1 MLIVHGAAEAAEALR
16 DRRMRGQHDLPPE
29 MLEASSR
36 ALGRPVSS
44 VDEAVRLILDMVR
57 DGGDGAVRDLTGKL
71 DGRDP
76 GDLEVSRRAIS
87 DAYRQVPDA
96 VVEALGLAADRAR
109 EFHRRGLPTG
119 WFDEEQG
126 YGEVVN
132 PVGRVGAYVPAGS
145 APLPSTAI
153 MTIVPARVA
162 GVAEVIAVTPPGP
175 SGSPDPSVLVAAD
188 IAGVDRVFR
197 IGGAQAVAAMA
208 YGTETVPTVDMLCGP
223 GNVFVTAAKKMLFG
237 EVGID
242 GLYGP
247 TETLVIADASANPT
261 LCAADLLAQAE
272 HDVMATPILVTTS
285 ADLADDVRR
294 ELEVRADRLERGAT
308 ALRSVEGRGCIA
320 VVDSLDEAITL
331 SNDFAPEHVS
341 LMVKDARA
349 YVPRITSAGAIFAG
363 ELSHEVLGD
372 YVAGPSH
379 VMPTGG
385 TARFGSGLNVR
396 SFLKFSPV
404 VALDD
409 EQSLALGRAAA
420 TIGRAEGLTAHAEAA
435 EIREELRPKVP
446 SPPVGEG

>member
-1 MLIVHGAAEAAEALR
+1 MIIVHGASEAASVLR
-16 DRRMRGQHDLPPE
+16 DRRTRQGEGLPQE
-29 MLEASSR
+29 VLARSSR
-36 ALGRPVSS
+36 ALGQPVAT
-44 VDEAVRLILDMVR
+44 VEEAVRLILDMVR
-57 DGGDGAVRDLTGKL
+57 EGGDRAVRDLSEKL

-76 GDLEVSRRAIS
+76 GCLEVSRQEI
-87 DAYRQVPDA
+87 DGAYERVPDD
-96 VVEALGLAADRAR
+96 VIEALRLAAGRAR
-109 EFHRRGLPTG
+109 EFHSRGVPRA
-119 WFDEEQG
+119 WFDDEQG

-132 PVGRVGAYVPAGS
+132 PVGRVGAYVPGGS

-153 MTIVPARVA
+153 MTAVPARVA
-162 GVAEVIAVTPPGP
+162 GVAEVIAATPPGP

-188 IAGVDRVFR
+188 IAGVDRVFH
-197 IGGAQAVAAMA
+197 IGGAQAVAALA
-208 YGTETVPTVDMLCGP
+208 YGTETVPAVDMVCGP

-247 TETLVIADASANPT
+247 TETLVVADGLANPT

-272 HDVMATPILVTTS
+272 HDVMATPILITTS
-285 ADLADDVRR
+285 ATLAADVQR

-308 ALRSVEGRGCIA
+308 ARQSVESRGCIA
-320 VVDSLDEAITL
+320 VVDDLDEAIALT
-331 SNDFAPEHVS
+331 NDFAPEHVS
-341 LMVKDARA
+341 LMVEDPRS
-349 YVPRITSAGAIFAG
+349 YVSKIRSAGAIFAG

-396 SFLKFSPV
+396 SFVKVSPV

-409 EQSLALGRAAA
+409 DASLVLGRAAA

-435 EIREELRPKVP
+435 EIREELR
-446 SPPVGEG
+446 S

>member
-1 MLIVHGAAEAAEALR
+1 MLIVHGAAEAAEVLR
-16 DRRMRGQHDLPPE
+16 DRRRRQHDDLPPE
-29 MLEASSR
+29 VLARSSR
-36 ALGRPVSS
+36 ALGQPVST
-44 VDEAVRLILDMVR
+44 VDEAVRLILARVR
-57 DGGDGAVRDLTGKL
+57 DGGDRAVRDLTEKL

-76 GDLEVSRRAIS
+76 GGLEVSLGAIS
-87 DAYRQVPDA
+87 DAYEQVPDD
-96 VVEALGLAADRAR
+96 VVEALRLAADRAR

-132 PVGRVGAYVPAGS
+132 PMRRVGAYVPAGS

-153 MTIVPARVA
+153 MTVVPARVA
-162 GVAEVIAVTPPGP
+162 GVYEVIAATPPGP
-175 SGSPDPSVLVAAD
+175 DGSPDPSVLVAAD

-208 YGTETVPTVDMLCGP
+208 YGTETVPAVDMLCGP

-247 TETLVIADASANPT
+247 TETLVVADGSANPT

-285 ADLADDVRR
+285 ADLANDVQR
-294 ELEVRADRLERGAT
+294 ELQVRADRLERGAT
-308 ALRSVEGRGCIA
+308 ARQSVESRGCIA
-320 VVDSLDEAITL
+320 VVDSLDDAIAIA
-331 SNDFAPEHVS
+331 NDFAPEHVS
-341 LMVKDARA
+341 LMVEDARA
-349 YVPRITSAGAIFAG
+349 HVPRITSAGAIFAG

-396 SFLKFSPV
+396 SFLKISPV

-435 EIREELRPKVP
+435 EIREELRPRRR
-446 SPPVGEG
+446 

>member
-1 MLIVHGAAEAAEALR
+1 MMIVYGAAKAAEVLR
-16 DRRMRGQHDLPPE
+16 ERRESQQDDLPPGV
-29 MLEASSR
+29 LETSSW
-36 ALGRPVSS
+36 ALGQPVDS
-44 VDEAVRLILDMVR
+44 VDDFARVVLARVR
-57 DGGDGAVRDLTGKL
+57 DGGDLAVRDLTEKL

-76 GDLEVSRRAIS
+76 GDLEVTRSAIAE
-87 DAYRQVPDA
+87 AYEQVPDA
-96 VVEALGLAADRAR
+96 VVEALRLAADRAR
-109 EFHRRGLPTG
+109 EFHRRSLPTG
-119 WFDEEQG
+119 WFDEGKG
-126 YGEVVN
+126 YGEVFN
-132 PVGRVGAYVPAGS
+132 AVGRAGAYVPAGS

-162 GVAEVIAVTPPGP
+162 GVQEVIAVTPPGP

-188 IAGVDRVFR
+188 IAGVDRVFG
-197 IGGAQAVAAMA
+197 IGGAQAIAAMA
-208 YGTETVPTVDMLCGP
+208 YGTEMVPAVDMLCGP

-247 TETLVIADASANPT
+247 TETLVVADGSANPT

-294 ELEVRADRLERGAT
+294 ELEVRAARLERGAT
-308 ALRSVEGRGCIA
+308 ALQAVEGRGCIA
-320 VVDSLDEAITL
+320 VVDSLDEAIEIA
-331 SNDFAPEHVS
+331 NDFAPEHVS
-341 LMVKDARA
+341 LMVEDARDH
-349 YVPRITSAGAIFAG
+349 VDSITSAGAIFAG

-396 SFLKFSPV
+396 SFLKVSPV

-435 EIREELRPKVP
+435 EIREELRP
-446 SPPVGEG
+446 

>member
-1 MLIVHGAAEAAEALR
+1 MMIVHGASEAASVLR
-16 DRRMRGQHDLPPE
+16 DRRERQQHDLPPQV
-29 MLEASSR
+29 LARSSQ
-36 ALGRPVSS
+36 ALGQS
-44 VDEAVRLILDMVR
+44 VATVEEAVRLILDMVR
-57 DGGDGAVRDLTGKL
+57 EGGDLAVRELTEKL

-76 GDLEVSRRAIS
+76 GGLEVSRQEI
-87 DAYRQVPDA
+87 DEAYERVPAD
-96 VVEALGLAADRAR
+96 VIEALRLAAGRAR
-109 EFHRRGLPTG
+109 EFHSRGVPRA
-119 WFDEEQG
+119 WFDDEQG

-132 PVGRVGAYVPAGS
+132 PVGRVGAYVPGGS

-153 MTIVPARVA
+153 MTAVPARVA
-162 GVAEVIAVTPPGP
+162 GVAEVIAATPPGP

-197 IGGAQAVAAMA
+197 IGGAQAVAALA
-208 YGTETVPTVDMLCGP
+208 YGTETVPAVDMVCGP

-247 TETLVIADASANPT
+247 TETLVIADGLANPT

-272 HDVMATPILVTTS
+272 HDVMATPILITTS
-285 ADLADDVRR
+285 AALAADVQR

-308 ALRSVEGRGCIA
+308 ARQSVESRGCIA
-320 VVDSLDEAITL
+320 VVDDLDEAIALT
-331 SNDFAPEHVS
+331 NEFAPEHVS
-341 LMVKDARA
+341 LMVED
-349 YVPRITSAGAIFAG
+349 PRSHVSKIRSAGAIFAG

-396 SFLKFSPV
+396 SFVKVSPV

-409 EQSLALGRAAA
+409 DASLELGRAAA

-435 EIREELRPKVP
+435 EIREELR
-446 SPPVGEG
+446 S

>member
-1 MLIVHGAAEAAEALR
+1 MIIVHGASEAASVLR
-16 DRRMRGQHDLPPE
+16 DRRARQGEGLPQE
-29 MLEASSR
+29 VLARSSR
-36 ALGRPVSS
+36 ALGQPVAT
-44 VDEAVRLILDMVR
+44 VEEAVRLILDMVR
-57 DGGDGAVRDLTGKL
+57 EEGDLAVRELTEKL

-76 GDLEVSRRAIS
+76 GGLEVSRQEI
-87 DAYRQVPDA
+87 DEAYERVPAD
-96 VVEALGLAADRAR
+96 VIEALQLAADRAR
-109 EFHRRGLPTG
+109 EFHSRGVPRA
-119 WFDEEQG
+119 WFDDEQG

-132 PVGRVGAYVPAGS
+132 PVGRVGAYVPGGS

-153 MTIVPARVA
+153 MTAVPARVA
-162 GVAEVIAVTPPGP
+162 GVAEVIAATPPGP

-197 IGGAQAVAAMA
+197 IGGAQAVAALA
-208 YGTETVPTVDMLCGP
+208 YGTETVPAVDMVCGP

-247 TETLVIADASANPT
+247 TETLVVADGLANPT

-272 HDVMATPILVTTS
+272 HDVMATPILITTS
-285 ADLADDVRR
+285 AALAADVQR

-308 ALRSVEGRGCIA
+308 ARQSVESRGCIA
-320 VVDSLDEAITL
+320 VVDDLDEAIALT
-331 SNDFAPEHVS
+331 NEFAPEHVS
-341 LMVKDARA
+341 LMVEDPWSHVSKIR
-349 YVPRITSAGAIFAG
+349 SAGAIFAG

-396 SFLKFSPV
+396 SFVKVSPV

-409 EQSLALGRAAA
+409 DASLELGRAAA

-435 EIREELRPKVP
+435 EIREELR
-446 SPPVGEG
+446 S

>member
-1 MLIVHGAAEAAEALR
+1 MMIVHGAAEAARVLR
-16 DRRMRGQHDLPPE
+16 DRRISQRDDIPAGV
-29 MLEASSR
+29 LETSSK
-36 ALGRPVSS
+36 ALGQPVSS
-44 VDEAVRLILDMVR
+44 VDEFVRLVLARVR
-57 DGGDGAVRDLTGKL
+57 EGGDRAVCDLTEKL

-76 GDLEVSRRAIS
+76 GELEVPRAAIA
-87 DAYRQVPDA
+87 DVYEQVPVE
-96 VVEALGLAADRAR
+96 VVEALRLAADRAR
-109 EFHRRGLPTG
+109 EFHRRSLPAG
-119 WFDEEQG
+119 WFDEEKG
-126 YGEVVN
+126 YGEVFN
-132 PVGRVGAYVPAGS
+132 PVGRAGAYVPAGS

-153 MTIVPARVA
+153 MTIVPARIA
-162 GVAEVIAVTPPGP
+162 GVTEVIAVTPPGP
-175 SGSPDPSVLVAAD
+175 GGSPDPSVLVAAD
-188 IAGVDRVFR
+188 IAGVDRVFG
-197 IGGAQAVAAMA
+197 IGGAQAIAAMA
-208 YGTETVPTVDMLCGP
+208 YGTETVPAVDMLCGP

-247 TETLVIADASANPT
+247 TETLVVADGSANPT

-294 ELEVRADRLERGAT
+294 ELEVRAGRLERGAT
-308 ALRSVEGRGCIA
+308 ALQAVEGRGCIA
-320 VVDSLDEAITL
+320 VVDSVEEAIAIA
-331 SNDFAPEHVS
+331 NDFAPEHVS
-341 LMVKDARA
+341 LMVEDARDH
-349 YVPRITSAGAIFAG
+349 VDSITSAGAIFAG

-396 SFLKFSPV
+396 SFLKVSPV

-409 EQSLALGRAAA
+409 EQSLELGRAAA

-435 EIREELRPKVP
+435 EIREELRP
-446 SPPVGEG
+446 

>member
-1 MLIVHGAAEAAEALR
+1 MIIVHGASEAASVLR
-16 DRRMRGQHDLPPE
+16 DRRARQGEGLPQE
-29 MLEASSR
+29 VLARSSR
-36 ALGRPVSS
+36 ALGQPVAT
-44 VDEAVRLILDMVR
+44 VEEAVRLILDMVR
-57 DGGDGAVRDLTGKL
+57 EGGDRAVRDLSEKL

-76 GDLEVSRRAIS
+76 GSLEVSGQAIARAY
-87 DAYRQVPDA
+87 DEVPAD
-96 VVEALGLAADRAR
+96 VIEALQLAAGRVR
-109 EFHRRGLPTG
+109 EFHSRGVPRA
-119 WFDEEQG
+119 WFDDEQG

-132 PVGRVGAYVPAGS
+132 PVERVGAYVPGGS

-153 MTIVPARVA
+153 MTAVPARVA
-162 GVAEVIAVTPPGP
+162 GVSEVIAATPPGP

-188 IAGVDRVFR
+188 IAGVDRVFH
-197 IGGAQAVAAMA
+197 IGGAQAVAALA
-208 YGTETVPTVDMLCGP
+208 YGTETVPAVDMVCGP

-247 TETLVIADASANPT
+247 TETLVVADGLANPT

-272 HDVMATPILVTTS
+272 HDVMATPILITTS
-285 ADLADDVRR
+285 AALAADVQR

-308 ALRSVEGRGCIA
+308 ARQSVESRGCIA
-320 VVDSLDEAITL
+320 VIDDLDEAIALT
-331 SNDFAPEHVS
+331 NEFAPEHVS
-341 LMVKDARA
+341 LMVED
-349 YVPRITSAGAIFAG
+349 PRSHVSKIRSAGAIFAG

-396 SFLKFSPV
+396 SFVKVSPV

-409 EQSLALGRAAA
+409 DASLELGRAAA

-435 EIREELRPKVP
+435 EIREELR
-446 SPPVGEG
+446 S

>member
-16 DRRMRGQHDLPPE
+16 DLRRRQHHDIPPGV
-29 MLEASSR
+29 LARSST
-36 ALGRPVSS
+36 ALGQPVST
-44 VDEAVRLILDMVR
+44 VEEAVRLILDRVR
-57 DGGDGAVRDLTGKL
+57 DGGDHAVRDLTEKL

-76 GDLEVSRRAIS
+76 GDLEVSRDAIS
-87 DAYRQVPDA
+87 AAYEQVPHA
-96 VVEALGLAADRAR
+96 VVEALVLAADRAR
-109 EFHRRGLPTG
+109 EFHRRGVPAG
-119 WFDEEQG
+119 WFDERKG

-132 PVGRVGAYVPAGS
+132 PMGRVGAYVPAGS

-175 SGSPDPSVLVAAD
+175 GGSPDPSVLVAAD
-188 IAGVDRVFR
+188 IAGVDRIFG

-208 YGTETVPTVDMLCGP
+208 YGTGTVPPVDMLCGP

-242 GLYGP
+242 GVYGP
-247 TETLVIADASANPT
+247 TETLVVADGSANPT

-272 HDVMATPILVTTS
+272 HDVMATPILITTS
-285 ADLADDVRR
+285 PDLADDVRR
-294 ELEVRADRLERGAT
+294 ELDVRADRLERGAT
-308 ALRSVEGRGCIA
+308 ARRSVESRGCIA
-320 VVDSLDEAITL
+320 VVDGIDEAIAIA
-331 SNDFAPEHVS
+331 NDFAPEHVS
-341 LMVKDARA
+341 LMVEDARA
-349 YVPRITSAGAIFAG
+349 HVPRITSAGAIFAG

-396 SFLKFSPV
+396 SFLKVSPV
-404 VALDD
+404 IALDD

-435 EIREELRPKVP
+435 EIREELRP
-446 SPPVGEG
+446 

>member
-1 MLIVHGAAEAAEALR
+1 MMIVHGAAEAAEVLR
-16 DRRMRGQHDLPPE
+16 DRRRRQHHDLPPE
-29 MLEASSR
+29 VLEKSSL
-36 ALGRPVSS
+36 ALGQPVST
-44 VDEAVRLILDMVR
+44 VDEVVRLILARVR
-57 DGGDGAVRDLTGKL
+57 DGGDPAVRDLTEKL

-76 GDLEVSRRAIS
+76 GDLEVSRSAIS
-87 DAYRQVPDA
+87 GAYDQVPYA
-96 VVEALGLAADRAR
+96 VVEALRLAADRSR
-109 EFHRRGLPTG
+109 EFHRRGVPQG
-119 WFDEEQG
+119 WFDEQKG

-153 MTIVPARVA
+153 MTVVPARVA
-162 GVAEVIAVTPPGP
+162 GVSEVIAVTPPGP
-175 SGSPDPSVLVAAD
+175 GGSPDPSVLVAAD

-197 IGGAQAVAAMA
+197 IGGAQAIAAMA
-208 YGTETVPTVDMLCGP
+208 YGTETVPAVDMLCGP

-242 GLYGP
+242 GVYGP
-247 TETLVIADASANPT
+247 TETLVVADGHANPT

-285 ADLADDVRR
+285 AALAANVQR

-308 ALRSVEGRGCIA
+308 ARQSVESRGCIA
-320 VVDSLDEAITL
+320 VVNTLDEAIAIA
-331 SNDFAPEHVS
+331 NDFAPEHVS
-341 LMVKDARA
+341 LMVEDARA
-349 YVPRITSAGAIFAG
+349 HVGKITSAGAIFAG

-396 SFLKFSPV
+396 SFLKISPV

-409 EQSLALGRAAA
+409 EQSLELGRAAA

-435 EIREELRPKVP
+435 EIREELRPRRR
-446 SPPVGEG
+446 

>member
-1 MLIVHGAAEAAEALR
+1 MMIVHGASEAASVLR
-16 DRRMRGQHDLPPE
+16 DRRERQQHDLPPQV
-29 MLEASSR
+29 LARSSQ
-36 ALGRPVSS
+36 ALGQS
-44 VDEAVRLILDMVR
+44 VATVEEAVRLILELVR
-57 DGGDGAVRDLTGKL
+57 DGGDLAVRVLTEKL

-76 GDLEVSRRAIS
+76 GSLEVSRQEI
-87 DAYRQVPDA
+87 DGAYERVPDD
-96 VVEALGLAADRAR
+96 VIEALRLAAGRAR
-109 EFHRRGLPTG
+109 EFHSRGVPRA
-119 WFDEEQG
+119 WFDDEQG

-132 PVGRVGAYVPAGS
+132 PVGRVGAYVPGGS

-153 MTIVPARVA
+153 MTAVPARVA
-162 GVAEVIAVTPPGP
+162 GVAEVIAATPPGP

-197 IGGAQAVAAMA
+197 IGGAQAVAALA
-208 YGTETVPTVDMLCGP
+208 YGTETVPAVDMVCGP

-247 TETLVIADASANPT
+247 TETLVVADGLANPT

-272 HDVMATPILVTTS
+272 HDVMATPILITTS
-285 ADLADDVRR
+285 AALAADVQR

-308 ALRSVEGRGCIA
+308 ARQSVESRGCIA
-320 VVDSLDEAITL
+320 VVDDLDEAIALT
-331 SNDFAPEHVS
+331 NEFAPEHVS
-341 LMVKDARA
+341 LMVEDPWSHVSKIR
-349 YVPRITSAGAIFAG
+349 SAGAIFAG

-396 SFLKFSPV
+396 SFVKVSPV

-409 EQSLALGRAAA
+409 DASLELGRAAA

-435 EIREELRPKVP
+435 EIREELR
-446 SPPVGEG
+446 S

>member
-1 MLIVHGAAEAAEALR
+1 MMVVHGAAEAARVLR
-16 DRRMRGQHDLPPE
+16 GRRISQRDDLPAGV
-29 MLEASSR
+29 LETSSK
-36 ALGRPVSS
+36 ALGQPVSS
-44 VDEAVRLILDMVR
+44 VDDFVRIVLARVREGGDRAVRE
-57 DGGDGAVRDLTGKL
+57 LTEKL

-76 GDLEVSRRAIS
+76 GELEVSRRAIT
-87 DAYRQVPDA
+87 DAYEQVPGA
-96 VVEALGLAADRAR
+96 VIEALGLAAERAR
-109 EFHRRGLPTG
+109 EFHRRSLPTG
-119 WFDEEQG
+119 WFDECKG
-126 YGEVVN
+126 YGEVFN
-132 PVGRVGAYVPAGS
+132 PVGRAGAYVPAGS

-162 GVAEVIAVTPPGP
+162 GVTEVIAVTPPGP

-188 IAGVDRVFR
+188 IAGVDRVFG
-197 IGGAQAVAAMA
+197 IGGAQAIAAMA
-208 YGTETVPTVDMLCGP
+208 YGTETVPAVDMLCGP

-247 TETLVIADASANPT
+247 TETLVVADGSANPT

-294 ELEVRADRLERGAT
+294 ELEVRAGRLERGAT
-308 ALRSVEGRGCIA
+308 AIQAVEGRGCIA
-320 VVDSLDEAITL
+320 VVDSLGEAMAIA
-331 SNDFAPEHVS
+331 NDFAPEHVS
-341 LMVKDARA
+341 LMVEDARDH
-349 YVPRITSAGAIFAG
+349 VGSITSAGAIFAG

-396 SFLKFSPV
+396 SFLKVSPV
-404 VALDD
+404 VALND
-409 EQSLALGRAAA
+409 EQSLELGRAAA

-435 EIREELRPKVP
+435 EIREELRP
-446 SPPVGEG
+446 

>member
-1 MLIVHGAAEAAEALR
+1 MMVVFGAAEAARALR
-16 DRRMRGQHDLPPE
+16 DRRRSQQDDLPAGV
-29 MLEASSR
+29 LETSSR
-36 ALGRPVSS
+36 ALGQPVAS
-44 VDEAVRLILDMVR
+44 VDDFVRVVLARVR
-57 DGGDGAVRDLTGKL
+57 DGGDRAVRDLTEKL

-76 GDLEVSRRAIS
+76 GDLEVSRSAML
-87 DAYRQVPDA
+87 DAYEHVPDE
-96 VVEALGLAADRAR
+96 VVEALRLAAGRAR
-109 EFHRRGLPTG
+109 EFHRRSLPEG
-119 WFDEEQG
+119 WFDEGMG

-162 GVAEVIAVTPPGP
+162 GVREVIAVTPPGP

-197 IGGAQAVAAMA
+197 MGGAQAIAAMA
-208 YGTETVPTVDMLCGP
+208 YGTETVPAVDMLCGP

-237 EVGID
+237 EVGVD

-247 TETLVIADASANPT
+247 TETLVVADGSANPT

-272 HDVMATPILVTTS
+272 HDVMATPILITTS
-285 ADLADDVRR
+285 ADLARDVQR
-294 ELEVRADRLERGAT
+294 ELEVRAERLERGAT
-308 ALRSVEGRGCIA
+308 AIQSVESRGCIA
-320 VVDSLDEAITL
+320 VVDSLDEAISL
-331 SNDFAPEHVS
+331 ANDFAPEHVS
-341 LMVKDARA
+341 LMVEDARDH
-349 YVPRITSAGAIFAG
+349 VGSITSAGAIFAG

-396 SFLKFSPV
+396 SFLKVSPV
-404 VALDD
+404 IALDD

-435 EIREELRPKVP
+435 EIREELRP
-446 SPPVGEG
+446 

>member
-1 MLIVHGAAEAAEALR
+1 MMIVHGAAKAAEVLR
-16 DRRMRGQHDLPPE
+16 DRRESQHEELPPG
-29 MLEASSR
+29 LLATSSR
-36 ALGRPVSS
+36 ALGQLVDS
-44 VDEAVRLILDMVR
+44 VDDFARVVLARVR
-57 DGGDGAVRDLTGKL
+57 DGGDRAVRELTEKL
-71 DGRDP
+71 DGQDP
-76 GDLEVSRRAIS
+76 GDLEVTRSEIAE
-87 DAYRQVPDA
+87 AYEQVPDA
-96 VVEALGLAADRAR
+96 VVEALRLAAERAR
-109 EFHRRGLPTG
+109 EFHRRSLPAG
-119 WFDEEQG
+119 WFDEGKG
-126 YGEVVN
+126 YGEVFN
-132 PVGRVGAYVPAGS
+132 AVGRAGAYVPAGS

-162 GVAEVIAVTPPGP
+162 GVPEVIAVTPPGP
-175 SGSPDPSVLVAAD
+175 GGSPDASVLVAAD
-188 IAGVDRVFR
+188 IAGVDRVFG
-197 IGGAQAVAAMA
+197 IGGSQAIAAMA
-208 YGTETVPTVDMLCGP
+208 YGTETVPAVDMLCGP

-247 TETLVIADASANPT
+247 TETLVVADGSANPT

-294 ELEVRADRLERGAT
+294 ELEVRAGRLERGAT
-308 ALRSVEGRGCIA
+308 ALQAVEGRGCIA
-320 VVDSLDEAITL
+320 VVDGLDEAIEIA
-331 SNDFAPEHVS
+331 NDFAPEHVS
-341 LMVKDARA
+341 LMVEDAREH
-349 YVPRITSAGAIFAG
+349 VGSIRSAGAIFVG

-396 SFLKFSPV
+396 SFLKVSPV

-409 EQSLALGRAAA
+409 EQSLELGRAAA

-435 EIREELRPKVP
+435 EIREELRP
-446 SPPVGEG
+446 

>member
-1 MLIVHGAAEAAEALR
+1 MMIVHGAAKAAEVLR
-16 DRRMRGQHDLPPE
+16 DRRESQHEELPPG
-29 MLEASSR
+29 LLATSSW
-36 ALGRPVSS
+36 ALGQPVDS
-44 VDEAVRLILDMVR
+44 VDDFARVVLARVR
-57 DGGDGAVRDLTGKL
+57 DGGDRAVRELTEKL

-76 GDLEVSRRAIS
+76 GDLEVSRSAIS
-87 DAYRQVPDA
+87 DAYEQVPDA
-96 VVEALGLAADRAR
+96 VAEALRLAADRAR
-109 EFHRRGLPTG
+109 EFHRRSLPAG
-119 WFDEEQG
+119 WFDEGKG
-126 YGEVVN
+126 YGEVFN
-132 PVGRVGAYVPAGS
+132 AVGRAGAYVPAGS

-162 GVAEVIAVTPPGP
+162 GVQEVIAVTPPGAG
-175 SGSPDPSVLVAAD
+175 GSPDPSVLVAAD
-188 IAGVDRVFR
+188 IAGVDRVFG
-197 IGGAQAVAAMA
+197 IGGAQAIAAMA
-208 YGTETVPTVDMLCGP
+208 YGTETVPAVDMLCGP

-247 TETLVIADASANPT
+247 TETLVIADGSANPT

-294 ELEVRADRLERGAT
+294 ELEVRAARLERGAT
-308 ALRSVEGRGCIA
+308 ALQAVEGRGCIA
-320 VVDSLDEAITL
+320 VVDSLDEAIEIA
-331 SNDFAPEHVS
+331 NDFAPEHVS
-341 LMVKDARA
+341 LMVEDARDH
-349 YVPRITSAGAIFAG
+349 VGDIRSAGAIFAG

-396 SFLKFSPV
+396 SFLKVSPV

-435 EIREELRPKVP
+435 EIREELRP
-446 SPPVGEG
+446 

>member
-1 MLIVHGAAEAAEALR
+1 MIIVHGAAEAGEVLR
-16 DRRMRGQHDLPPE
+16 DRRRRQHHDLPPE
-29 MLEASSR
+29 VLEKSSL
-36 ALGRPVSS
+36 ALGQPVST
-44 VDEAVRLILDMVR
+44 VDEVVRLILARVR
-57 DGGDGAVRDLTGKL
+57 DGGDRAVRDLTEKL

-87 DAYRQVPDA
+87 GAYDQVPYV
-96 VVEALGLAADRAR
+96 VVEALRFAADRAR
-109 EFHRRGLPTG
+109 EFHRRGVPTG
-119 WFDEEQG
+119 WFDEQKG

-153 MTIVPARVA
+153 MTAVPARVA
-162 GVAEVIAVTPPGP
+162 DVSEVIAVTPPGP

-197 IGGAQAVAAMA
+197 IGGAQAIAAMA
-208 YGTETVPTVDMLCGP
+208 YGTETVPAVDMLCGP

-242 GLYGP
+242 GVYGP
-247 TETLVIADASANPT
+247 TETLVVADGHANPT

-285 ADLADDVRR
+285 AALAADVQR
-294 ELEVRADRLERGAT
+294 EIEVRADRLERGAT
-308 ALRSVEGRGCIA
+308 ARQSVESRGCIA
-320 VVDSLDEAITL
+320 VVDSLDEAIAIA
-331 SNDFAPEHVS
+331 NDFAPEHVS
-341 LMVKDARA
+341 LMVEDARSH
-349 YVPRITSAGAIFAG
+349 VGRITSAGAIFAG

-396 SFLKFSPV
+396 SFLKISPV

-435 EIREELRPKVP
+435 EIREELRP
-446 SPPVGEG
+446 